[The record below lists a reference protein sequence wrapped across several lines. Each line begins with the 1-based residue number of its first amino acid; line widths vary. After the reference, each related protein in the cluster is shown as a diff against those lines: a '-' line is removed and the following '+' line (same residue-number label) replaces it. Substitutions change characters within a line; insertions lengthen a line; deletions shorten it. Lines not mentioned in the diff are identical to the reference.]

1 MAVYY
6 IIRLF
11 KAGLEMLMVNH
22 LILLKDTGSM
32 ALR

>member
-11 KAGLEMLMVNH
+11 TAGLGMLMINH
-22 LILLKDTGSM
+22 LILLKDTESM